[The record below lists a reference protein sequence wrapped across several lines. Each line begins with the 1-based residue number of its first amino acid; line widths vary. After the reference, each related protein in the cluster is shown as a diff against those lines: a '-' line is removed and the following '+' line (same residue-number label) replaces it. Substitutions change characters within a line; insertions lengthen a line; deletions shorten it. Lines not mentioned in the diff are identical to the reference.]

1 LKDRLGDS
9 AEDDIVQR
17 EGARDGT
24 RSGGI
29 EGDYLSFEPFG
40 GRGMG
45 EREAWKIE
53 RGAVSRDRQ
62 RGVARLPVRDLDGFG
77 ANSFEAEGAELLL
90 KPVFGPAVGR
100 VARSADAV
108 GEDFFDPGED
118 PVFGG
123 DEV

>member
-1 LKDRLGDS
+1 
-9 AEDDIVQR
+9 
-17 EGARDGT
+17 
-24 RSGGI
+24 
-29 EGDYLSFEPFG
+29 
-40 GRGMG
+40 MG
-45 EREAWKIE
+45 KREAGDIE
-53 RGAVSRDRQ
+53 RRVASSNRQ
-62 RGVARLPVRDLDGFG
+62 GRSSRLPIRDLDGFG

-100 VARSADAV
+100 VAWSADAV